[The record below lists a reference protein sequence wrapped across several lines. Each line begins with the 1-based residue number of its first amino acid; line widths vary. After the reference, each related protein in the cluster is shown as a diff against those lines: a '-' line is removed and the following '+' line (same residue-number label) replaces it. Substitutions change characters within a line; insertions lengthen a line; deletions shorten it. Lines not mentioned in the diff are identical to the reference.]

1 MGLRMCIDY
10 KKLNKATR
18 KDHFPLSF
26 MDQMLERLA
35 GQQFYCFL
43 DGYSRYNQITI
54 NPKDQENIAF
64 TCPFSVFSYRKIPFA
79 LCNAPAT
86 FQRFMLAIFSGL
98 VEKSIEV
105 FMDEF
110 SVFGSSFDLW
120 ISNLDTVLKQRVGKN
135 FELN

>member
-1 MGLRMCIDY
+1 MGKSNTSNSQNELIPTCTVMGWRMCIDY

-54 NPKDQENIAF
+54 NPEDQENIAF
-64 TCPFSVFSYRKIPFA
+64 TCPFNVFS
-79 LCNAPAT
+79 
-86 FQRFMLAIFSGL
+86 
-98 VEKSIEV
+98 
-105 FMDEF
+105 
-110 SVFGSSFDLW
+110 
-120 ISNLDTVLKQRVGKN
+120 
-135 FELN
+135 